1 MFIVTRI
8 WISISDLDLNSII
21 ESHNENLKNLL
32 NFIIIIKMANGMG
45 SFAFFGFISRPWHF
59 WAHINYHCD
68 PFDTRTPN
76 FYFLGWF
83 SDLFF
88 WPKKR
93 CAFWLRITGTHSPSR
108 ESNSSIWLSGRRW
121 GRSVSRVT
129 HTHPRHSPKSPPAC
143 GSTAWARFDHS
154 VVSTNRPRGGENPL
168 TTGVKQAVPYRTGRE
183 ARYLHWIKSKKSK

>member
-88 WPKKR
+88 GRKR
-93 CAFWLRITGTHSPSR
+93 GRHVEVQRATEWAQPSWWASGDSISKTG
-108 ESNSSIWLSGRRW
+108 EQSSLMEAISIGIQE
-121 GRSVSRVT
+121 RSSFQKLYT
-129 HTHPRHSPKSPPAC
+129 I
-143 GSTAWARFDHS
+143 F
-154 VVSTNRPRGGENPL
+154 
-168 TTGVKQAVPYRTGRE
+168 
-183 ARYLHWIKSKKSK
+183 

>member
-59 WAHINYHCD
+59 SAHINYHCD

-76 FYFLGWF
+76 LYFLG
-83 SDLFF
+83 
-88 WPKKR
+88 
-93 CAFWLRITGTHSPSR
+93 
-108 ESNSSIWLSGRRW
+108 
-121 GRSVSRVT
+121 
-129 HTHPRHSPKSPPAC
+129 
-143 GSTAWARFDHS
+143 
-154 VVSTNRPRGGENPL
+154 
-168 TTGVKQAVPYRTGRE
+168 
-183 ARYLHWIKSKKSK
+183 

>member
-76 FYFLGWF
+76 LYFLGWF

-93 CAFWLRITGTHSPSR
+93 CAFCLRI
-108 ESNSSIWLSGRRW
+108 IW
-121 GRSVSRVT
+121 
-129 HTHPRHSPKSPPAC
+129 
-143 GSTAWARFDHS
+143 
-154 VVSTNRPRGGENPL
+154 
-168 TTGVKQAVPYRTGRE
+168 RE
-183 ARYLHWIKSKKSK
+183 AKFWDKDISRKEQEKSVGLTFELEFFHGSPWRSGKFGKCLSQLFAGAPPTPYSSRLIDSLNEHAEAEAENNPAAGADEPFGGL

>member
-21 ESHNENLKNLL
+21 ESHNENLKNLV

-83 SDLFF
+83 SNLFF

-93 CAFWLRITGTHSPSR
+93 CAFWLRIMNLWVPRITHTG
-108 ESNSSIWLSGRRW
+108 LSYDKALLPEA
-121 GRSVSRVT
+121 RVT
-129 HTHPRHSPKSPPAC
+129 GLILNRDVEHFHSL
-143 GSTAWARFDHS
+143 R
-154 VVSTNRPRGGENPL
+154 L
-168 TTGVKQAVPYRTGRE
+168 TGRQG
-183 ARYLHWIKSKKSK
+183 ARCARIAL

>member
-21 ESHNENLKNLL
+21 ESHNENLKNLV

-93 CAFWLRITGTHSPSR
+93 CAFWLKNCTASR
-108 ESNSSIWLSGRRW
+108 HFLSQNG
-121 GRSVSRVT
+121 V
-129 HTHPRHSPKSPPAC
+129 
-143 GSTAWARFDHS
+143 S
-154 VVSTNRPRGGENPL
+154 VVSDLCSLHLPLFCIKNILRDGGQHEP
-168 TTGVKQAVPYRTGRE
+168 
-183 ARYLHWIKSKKSK
+183 KKSSGLQRARNQHHREQWSRRPHLQWHHVFCIY

>member
-93 CAFWLRITGTHSPSR
+93 CAFWLRIKIIPTGAF
-108 ESNSSIWLSGRRW
+108 WLRLERR
-121 GRSVSRVT
+121 SRVREPL
-129 HTHPRHSPKSPPAC
+129 HPASAGEGVMTFAWPIRITGQVLLAPPAVDVHYRHFA
-143 GSTAWARFDHS
+143 GMIDHPFVICLLPS
-154 VVSTNRPRGGENPL
+154 FVYS
-168 TTGVKQAVPYRTGRE
+168 
-183 ARYLHWIKSKKSK
+183 S